1 MSYAAVPNAETFH
14 YITLNIL
21 TSGSVLWVHCRKRV
35 NDLQCG
41 WVPLLWVVQKWQT
54 FNHYCFYTTNTS
66 IHTDEETNNEFILS
80 WKKFWLNRPIL
91 KGSKEL
97 LPSPTAPYPRVL
109 QTSYSTSEINSIVK
123 NFGFGFRHRV
133 TWIKILPHAN
143 WITLDKLPDHFE
155 PEFPLPL

>member
-1 MSYAAVPNAETFH
+1 MALYPRMILLHHALVIQKLLAQWVMQLFQMFH

-21 TSGSVLWVHCRKRV
+21 TSGSFLWVHCRKRV

-41 WVPLLWVVQKWQT
+41 WVPLVWFVQKWQP

-66 IHTDEETNNEFILS
+66 IHIDEETNNEFILS

-97 LPSPTAPYPRVL
+97 PPSPAIPPSQGSADQL
-109 QTSYSTSEINSIVK
+109 
-123 NFGFGFRHRV
+123 
-133 TWIKILPHAN
+133 
-143 WITLDKLPDHFE
+143 
-155 PEFPLPL
+155 